1 MITDFRNA
9 GLTGTQIILCKFAE
23 NLTINPSHFDNPQGI
38 ERLKS
43 AGLSDQAILD
53 ATLVMAYFNFV
64 NRIVQA
70 LGVKATARKY
80 GGISRDIIKGILLP
94 EGKDLF
100 SFSRSQTGIFVSF
113 QDML

>member
-53 ATLVMAYFNFV
+53 TTLVMAYFNFV

-70 LGVKATARKY
+70 LGVKSNGEEIRGY
-80 GGISRDIIKGILLP
+80 IP
-94 EGKDLF
+94 
-100 SFSRSQTGIFVSF
+100 
-113 QDML
+113 